1 MAWGLHPSLAT
12 PSVPASRPFAFSEP
26 GLLWEMPGNRK
37 ASQQECVEGVNGQGV
52 PGGGRTLRE
61 QEAETDGCGGPEEPP
76 WELTSSPGC
85 AVVGTREGRP
95 SRLPWL
101 VPCSHTGY
109 GPGVPPLT
117 LWPGQK
123 AVVPPP
129 PPDCP
134 GPPCPHV
141 RLWES
146 VTLPGSV
153 SALTRRRAAPGCSS
167 RRGPRPQVTVVCS
180 DLEEIAPQCP
190 GVGPEMGR
198 LGIEIRE
205 EPPGQRPSGAPSL
218 TRPSLAVTCRPGLR
232 R

>member
-129 PPDCP
+129 PRLPWPTLPTCKALGVSD
-134 GPPCPHV
+134 PPRQRICPH
-141 RLWES
+141 
-146 VTLPGSV
+146 TKK
-153 SALTRRRAAPGCSS
+153 SS
-167 RRGPRPQVTVVCS
+167 PRML
-180 DLEEIAPQCP
+180 LEE
-190 GVGPEMGR
+190 GPTSTGH
-198 LGIEIRE
+198 
-205 EPPGQRPSGAPSL
+205 
-218 TRPSLAVTCRPGLR
+218 CGLL
-232 R
+232 